1 MRYLLNIVLILTVSY
16 CKAQSVIKPLQSS
29 ETCPP
34 EDTNCYEE
42 DLNNEFEKFIGT
54 WKFQNNNTEITF
66 KLKKEEHYQTSPNS
80 NYQDL
85 LVGEYQYIE
94 NGIEEVNTLADFD
107 SSTILGFQH
116 NLSGGVF
123 TYNLPTYCDDNST
136 SSEIK
141 ITLSIEDPND
151 QYTSGKVILRYI
163 NDDGI
168 EKLETCIYDYTND
181 GDDPNARISI
191 PDGNYVFVKQS

>member
-1 MRYLLNIVLILTVSY
+1 MKQILLLILFCTGIIS
-16 CKAQSVIKPLQSS
+16 CKAQTIIVPLGS
-29 ETCPP
+29 EQ
-34 EDTNCYEE
+34 DYEFTS
-42 DLNNEFEKFIGT
+42 DYYKKDVNNELEKFTGT
-54 WKFQNNNTEITF
+54 WKYTNGSTEVIF
-66 KLKKEEHYQTSPNS
+66 KLKKEEQYQTTN
-80 NYQDL
+80 NYYIDL
-85 LVGEYQYIE
+85 LVGEYRYIE
-94 NGIEEVNTLADFD
+94 NDIEEVNTLADFD
-107 SSTILGFQH
+107 SSTISGFQH

-151 QYTSGKVILRYI
+151 QYTSGKVILRHI